1 MESFDSIGADFSVKL
16 SSTLLDNFC
25 SSRTP
30 RTLPLHDPDPSALQ
44 PPCLGRNLLPPHRPQ
59 SRPDKRT
66 SLP

>member
-25 SSRTP
+25 SDRTP
-30 RTLPLHDPDPSALQ
+30 RTQPLHLPDQSAQL
-44 PPCLGRNLLPPHRPQ
+44 PPCLGRNLIALHRPQ
-59 SRPDKRT
+59 PRPDKRT